1 MIAGVLIAMFVSGL
15 IMLIIGIALKGPNDP
30 W

>member
-1 MIAGVLIAMFVSGL
+1 MIAGVLVAMFVMGL
-15 IMLIIGIALKGPNDP
+15 IMLVIGIALKGPNDP

>member
-1 MIAGVLIAMFVSGL
+1 MIAGVLVAMF
-15 IMLIIGIALKGPNDP
+15 IMGIISLIIGILLKGPNDP

>member
-1 MIAGVLIAMFVSGL
+1 MIAGVLIAKFIMGI
-15 IMLIIGIALKGPNDP
+15 IMLIIGILLKGQNDP

>member
-1 MIAGVLIAMFVSGL
+1 MIVGVLVAMFVMGL
-15 IMLIIGIALKGPNDP
+15 IMLVIGIALKGPNDP

>member
-1 MIAGVLIAMFVSGL
+1 MIAGVLIAMFIMGI
-15 IMLIIGIALKGPNDP
+15 IMLIIGILLKGPNDP

>member
-1 MIAGVLIAMFVSGL
+1 MIAGVLIAMFIMGL
-15 IMLIIGIALKGPNDP
+15 IMLVIGIALKGPNDP

>member
-1 MIAGVLIAMFVSGL
+1 MIAGVLIAMFVMGL
-15 IMLIIGIALKGPNDP
+15 IMLVIGIALKGPNDP